1 MYNFP
6 IIKKF
11 FGYTQK
17 WPASAS
23 FRRDGKGSEAA
34 GLHVAR
40 PPDAC
45 AGKSG
50 VPYSIFLF
58 LKIRRMM
65 LNEKIIMARTMTA
78 SHPVSVRGSFTF
90 MP

>member
-34 GLHVAR
+34 GRQRGEA
-40 PPDAC
+40 
-45 AGKSG
+45 AGCLRLE
-50 VPYSIFLF
+50 VRLPYSIFLF
-58 LKIRRMM
+58 LKMRRMM